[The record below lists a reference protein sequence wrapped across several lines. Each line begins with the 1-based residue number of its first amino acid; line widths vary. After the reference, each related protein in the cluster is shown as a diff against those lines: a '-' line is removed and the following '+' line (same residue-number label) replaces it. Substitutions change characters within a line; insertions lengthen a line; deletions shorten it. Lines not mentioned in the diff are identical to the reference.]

1 LTVQQALAPVDRLG
15 IDTAPFIYF
24 IENHPTYAPIIQ
36 SLFLEADARQI
47 KLITSV
53 VTVTEVLTLPY
64 RSGLLSL
71 AQQYR
76 NYMLNSGL
84 PLSLQ
89 NIDLNIAETA
99 AQLRAQYNLKTP
111 DAFQLATAIEGKC
124 TAFLT
129 NDRALQKVLAI
140 RVIVLEDMTV

>member
-1 LTVQQALAPVDRLG
+1 
-15 IDTAPFIYF
+15 
-24 IENHPTYAPIIQ
+24 
-36 SLFLEADARQI
+36 
-47 KLITSV
+47 
-53 VTVTEVLTLPY
+53 
-64 RSGLLSL
+64 
-71 AQQYR
+71 
-76 NYMLNSGL
+76 MLNSGL